1 MCIGIIHTNRNDLS
15 NLIPFHM
22 IVCPNLDSS
31 RTRFQ
36 LTNPRH
42 SQTAGF
48 WIYDDTISFIKAV
61 VTCLKHVFVADF
73 LPVLHQPRA
82 LDRNHFEMLLENPVF
97 NSTPKPLGSSYKR
110 KLFLRK
116 SCNHNRIH

>member
-1 MCIGIIHTNRNDLS
+1 MRIGVIHANRNNLG
-15 NLIPFHM
+15 NLISFH
-22 IVCPNLDSS
+22 IVVSTNLYTG

-36 LTNPRH
+36 LTYPRH

-48 WIYDDTISFIKAV
+48 RINDNTISLIKAG

-73 LPVLHQPRA
+73 LPVLHQPRT
-82 LDRNHFEMLLENPVF
+82 LDRNHFEVLLENPVF

-110 KLFLRK
+110 KLLLRK
-116 SCNHNRIH
+116 SRNHNGIH